1 MRHVTL
7 FVLLA
12 VVSVTNVRAQDSLPV
27 TVGDRVRV
35 TAPDLGL
42 NNYDGR
48 LRLQD
53 GSVLTV
59 DTLDVPLT
67 SVTELEVYR
76 GKKGHTT
83 ELVLLGFLAG
93 AGIGAA
99 VAASDCAGGSQYA
112 SVCPAAGA
120 AMGGLA
126 GLFVGGITAEFIKSD
141 RWEKV
146 PLDQLR
152 VSFVPQRD
160 GRFAFGLS
168 VAF

>member
-1 MRHVTL
+1 MRHITL
-7 FVLLA
+7 LVVLA
-12 VVSVTNVRAQDSLPV
+12 VASVTNVRAQDSLPV

-76 GKKGHTT
+76 GKESHTT
-83 ELVLLGFLAG
+83 ALVLLGFFAG
-93 AGIGAA
+93 AVIGTA
-99 VAASDCAGGSQYA
+99 VTASECAGGGPYA
-112 SVCPAAGA
+112 GICKSSSAAI
-120 AMGGLA
+120 GGLA
-126 GLFVGGITAEFIKSD
+126 GLFVGGITATFIKSD
-141 RWEKV
+141 RWEAV
-146 PLDQLR
+146 PIDQLR
-152 VSFVPQRD
+152 VSFAPQRD